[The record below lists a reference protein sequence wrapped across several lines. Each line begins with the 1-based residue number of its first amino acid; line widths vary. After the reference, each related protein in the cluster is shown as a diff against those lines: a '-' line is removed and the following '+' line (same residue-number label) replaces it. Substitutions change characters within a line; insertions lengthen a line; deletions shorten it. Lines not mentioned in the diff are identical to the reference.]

1 MAGGDLA
8 QPRRVAGAV
17 RHRQAAARREATAGR
32 RLDKARHD
40 PGDRREADFLP
51 GPVEAVR
58 RRSPDASYLFVINHT
73 DEDVTIE
80 AAGKRH
86 QVSLPLIGAYQAANA
101 LTAAGLVIATG
112 AEPEQTLGNL
122 ARVQPVRGRL
132 ERGVITR
139 AGAQH
144 HKHGACPGLF

>member
-73 DEDVTIE
+73 EHDVPIAVTGIDLISAAE
-80 AAGKRH
+80 VSTVAAGG
-86 QVSLPLIGAYQAANA
+86 VA
-101 LTAAGLVIATG
+101 VIR
-112 AEPEQTLGNL
+112 EPS
-122 ARVQPVRGRL
+122 
-132 ERGVITR
+132 
-139 AGAQH
+139 
-144 HKHGACPGLF
+144 